1 MTGVHEVLVMMDNV
15 QVHESDKNVLK
26 VLIKTGQ
33 MSFWVTAL
41 PAVRDSS
48 ASMDGDMTTSA
59 GNWFQIRIVEGKSC
73 SWIRWHTRLKHRI

>member
-33 MSFWVTAL
+33 MSF
-41 PAVRDSS
+41 
-48 ASMDGDMTTSA
+48 
-59 GNWFQIRIVEGKSC
+59 
-73 SWIRWHTRLKHRI
+73 